1 MPATP
6 VPWAPRRA
14 TDKDFEVPCFDD
26 VDAVNRS
33 ELQNLVRDQRD
44 ITLPWHKNKSIRL
57 GTCLHS
63 SRLGTDNPWA
73 DERQSP
79 FLLTHL
85 YRVPAVLG
93 REYGVSATFKSVK
106 TSLQCNTR
114 DHLSLGFG
122 VGVGLPFLASVSVKG
137 HYDSDV
143 MKNTDSNKTS
153 IRASLRAGSVELA
166 QQPRLTDKSIAT
178 IRYNGGI
185 EALEARYGD
194 YYVAGY
200 RLGGDTAMLLSSAA
214 HATKEREVYG
224 VTVKVE
230 VLFFEASKH
239 WEKAFDTF
247 SSGSTLTLLGYD
259 TLAGKNWKERA
270 EGGGETAAQLFASS
284 KDIALGTQCL
294 GERLSDIL
302 DDMGLHDG
310 TELDAQT
317 CDELIRRGVVV
328 ELVLRPVRTL
338 RQVVRWMLQDNVI

>member
-14 TDKDFEVPCFDD
+14 TDKDFEVPRFEDIDD
-26 VDAVNRS
+26 VERS
-33 ELQNLVRDQRD
+33 ELENLVRDGRD
-44 ITLPWHKNKSIRL
+44 ITLPWHKNKTIRL

-63 SRLGTDNPWA
+63 SRLHTDNPWA
-73 DERQSP
+73 DETQSP
-79 FLLTHL
+79 FLLAHL
-85 YRVPAVLG
+85 YRVPAVLR
-93 REYGVSATFKSVK
+93 REFGTSATYKSVE

-114 DHLSLGFG
+114 DHLSLGLG

-166 QQPRLTDKSIAT
+166 CPPRLTDKAIAT

-185 EALEARYGD
+185 EALESRYGD

-200 RLGGDTAMLLSSAA
+200 RLGGDTALLLSSAA

-224 VTVKVE
+224 VTVTVE

-247 SSGSTLTLLGYD
+247 ASGSTLTLLGYD
-259 TLAGKNWKERA
+259 TLAGRNWNERA
-270 EGGGETAAQLFASS
+270 EGAGESAARLFDSS
-284 KDIALGTQCL
+284 KEIVLSTQCL
-294 GERLSDIL
+294 GERLSKIL
-302 DDMGLHDG
+302 GDMGLQDG
-310 TELDAQT
+310 VELDAQT
-317 CDELIRRGVVV
+317 CDELIRKGVVV
-328 ELVLRPVRTL
+328 ELVLRPIRTL
-338 RQVVRWMLQDNVI
+338 RQVIQWMLQDNII